1 MEKDLEAALAPV
13 DEARYENARWWRNLN
28 RVMCLIGVALVALV
42 ITLGAVGSQY
52 NRRNR

>member
-28 RVMCLIGVALVALV
+28 RLMGFIGVALIACV
-42 ITLGAVGSQY
+42 ITLGVVAGQM
-52 NRRNR
+52 RG